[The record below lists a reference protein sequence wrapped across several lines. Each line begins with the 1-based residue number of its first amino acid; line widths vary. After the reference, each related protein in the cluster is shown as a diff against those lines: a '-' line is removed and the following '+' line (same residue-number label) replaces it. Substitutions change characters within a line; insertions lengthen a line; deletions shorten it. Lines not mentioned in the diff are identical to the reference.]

1 MTDFFKDISRR
12 LQYTDY
18 PNELIKIVTD
28 AHKKSAIANIGSMLV
43 YVWAMNVIV
52 PDMLI
57 LGWFVCHSIYFVVR
71 SYIFKQLSHALENEP
86 EKITYYLGIIIALI
100 GFSSV
105 LWGCAAWLAVVYA
118 PMAYIF
124 LTLTILLGLAGGAI
138 ASLSSV
144 QHIYVA
150 FTFPMLTLQ
159 FTALL
164 YAGENIYFFV
174 AILLFIYT
182 LVVYKS
188 SRALYSYMLDEI
200 EQRKKVEK
208 AKQEADQANRIKS
221 AFLANMSHEVRT
233 PMNAILGFS
242 RLAHRNAE
250 NKIQKNYLN
259 KIYTSSESLLGIL
272 NDILD
277 SSKMEANKLVL
288 EKVPF
293 DVNTVVNQ
301 VCNLMQDKAE
311 QQGIELLSY
320 VPSNISR
327 KLIGDP
333 LRLSQ
338 ILTNF
343 VSNAV
348 KFTRQ
353 GEVFITVNSVP
364 EQTVCENG
372 MKLLFEIKDTG
383 IGMEAEEIKTIFNT
397 FSQADISTTRKF
409 GGTGLGLAICKNL
422 VTQMGGKIAVQSQK
436 NIGSIFS
443 FILEFPFD
451 KDKSKIFIPA
461 FYNTEKKNV
470 LIVTANKTAALVLA
484 KHLDWFSWESKCVLD
499 GRAVIDL
506 FEQAYENQQ
515 DLTYD
520 MILIDYLRLD
530 IGGESIADYNTLLQR
545 QKKIPIVMITS
556 TSMYEKMIPELESSH
571 KSYVLFKPVN
581 QNNLFSTIKNALDNQ
596 SAQDIDSPTEL
607 SFLPSTKLLQKIAG
621 SKVLLVDDSEIN
633 QQLASEILKSWG
645 ISVAIANNGKQS
657 IEMLQQKKFDLVLM
671 DIHMPEMDGYEATH
685 IIRNLQNLSNI
696 PIIAM
701 TALAMSGD
709 REKVIAKGMNDY
721 ISKPFKIKSLFN
733 TLCEWIIIENELSE
747 TEIMDKI
754 MAQNEVPPE
763 NEKEILPIT
772 IKGIELNLGLEN
784 ALNNKTLYRSLLTTF
799 KERLDND
806 VPKVKILLTNKNS
819 TKAYN
824 IIHNIKGISG
834 NLGAVKLSTASAEL
848 IHSIKNED
856 GEAIAKTLNA
866 FNDCVKVLQYSL
878 YFLDSKQSNES
889 NNNEVNSY
897 SD

>member
-57 LGWFVCHSIYFVVR
+57 LGWFVSHSIYFVIR
-71 SYIFKQLSHALENEP
+71 SYIFKQLSHALDNEP
-86 EKITYYLGIIIALI
+86 EKIIYYLGIIIALI

-242 RLAHRNAE
+242 RLAHGNAE

-364 EQTVCENG
+364 EQAVCENG

-383 IGMEAEEIKTIFNT
+383 IGMESEEIETIFNT

-422 VTQMGGKIAVQSQK
+422 VTQMGGGDCS
-436 NIGSIFS
+436 S
-443 FILEFPFD
+443 E
-451 KDKSKIFIPA
+451 SKKYWVNIFI
-461 FYNTEKKNV
+461 YT
-470 LIVTANKTAALVLA
+470 
-484 KHLDWFSWESKCVLD
+484 
-499 GRAVIDL
+499 
-506 FEQAYENQQ
+506 
-515 DLTYD
+515 
-520 MILIDYLRLD
+520 
-530 IGGESIADYNTLLQR
+530 
-545 QKKIPIVMITS
+545 
-556 TSMYEKMIPELESSH
+556 
-571 KSYVLFKPVN
+571 
-581 QNNLFSTIKNALDNQ
+581 
-596 SAQDIDSPTEL
+596 
-607 SFLPSTKLLQKIAG
+607 
-621 SKVLLVDDSEIN
+621 
-633 QQLASEILKSWG
+633 G
-645 ISVAIANNGKQS
+645 ISI
-657 IEMLQQKKFDLVLM
+657 
-671 DIHMPEMDGYEATH
+671 
-685 IIRNLQNLSNI
+685 
-696 PIIAM
+696 
-701 TALAMSGD
+701 
-709 REKVIAKGMNDY
+709 
-721 ISKPFKIKSLFN
+721 
-733 TLCEWIIIENELSE
+733 
-747 TEIMDKI
+747 
-754 MAQNEVPPE
+754 
-763 NEKEILPIT
+763 
-772 IKGIELNLGLEN
+772 
-784 ALNNKTLYRSLLTTF
+784 
-799 KERLDND
+799 
-806 VPKVKILLTNKNS
+806 
-819 TKAYN
+819 
-824 IIHNIKGISG
+824 
-834 NLGAVKLSTASAEL
+834 
-848 IHSIKNED
+848 
-856 GEAIAKTLNA
+856 
-866 FNDCVKVLQYSL
+866 
-878 YFLDSKQSNES
+878 
-889 NNNEVNSY
+889 
-897 SD
+897 